1 MEEHWSTRVR
11 ERALWRD
18 SAGRLPV
25 ELSGGSDTG
34 RFTWI
39 RPLASHTY
47 EDVLLEVEDLPVSG
61 RPLCDVLHLLTHCGD
76 PIRIRTVKAGAV
88 GGTNLIFLHGAPFSW
103 LLICPQH
110 YTLFYVILSNLLC
123 YIILQAIIKVK
134 VQMLTSDAFSFT
146 IPLMCC
152 LDIF

>member
-1 MEEHWSTRVR
+1 MTHNFMTVPNWSSSAVTHTHTHSPGGSTVELCVCVCVMEEHWSTRVR

-76 PIRIRTVKAGAV
+76 PIRIRTVKAGAW
-88 GGTNLIFLHGAPFSW
+88 GA
-103 LLICPQH
+103 
-110 YTLFYVILSNLLC
+110 
-123 YIILQAIIKVK
+123 
-134 VQMLTSDAFSFT
+134 
-146 IPLMCC
+146 
-152 LDIF
+152 